1 MLEFIEDAELSANIK
16 VVGVGGGGS
25 NAVNTMIQ
33 SGLTGTDFIVANTD
47 AQALKSN
54 SASIKIQL
62 GEKITKGLGAGANP
76 DVGKRSALEDRDKI
90 FETLN
95 GADMIFITAGL
106 GGGTGTG
113 AAPIIAQVAKE
124 IGALTV
130 AVVTKP
136 FAFEGKKRMIQAE
149 EGLRELK
156 AIVDTVI
163 TIPNQRLLAV
173 AGKSTTMIDAF
184 RKVDEVLL
192 QAVKGI
198 SDLINVHGMVNVDF
212 ADVKAIMSEMG
223 MALMGTG
230 IAEGDNKALEAAQKA
245 IASPLLEDISIEGAR
260 GLLINV
266 TGGTDLSLFEVN
278 EAIEMIS
285 SEAHPDATII
295 YGQVIDESMNG
306 KIMITV
312 IATGFGKESNT
323 ATGNASN
330 ITNIVNI
337 KRQSS
342 GANISDINNFNVIE
356 DKIKE
361 QPMALD
367 SSDSDFEIPET
378 LEIHQNQNGR
388 RNDVVK
394 NIAAKNERN
403 EYISKFNENDEED
416 DDYEDQKYD
425 IPTFLRKQAD

>member
-1 MLEFIEDAELSANIK
+1 MLEFIENAELSANIK
-16 VVGVGGGGS
+16 VIGVGGGGS

-47 AQALKSN
+47 AQALRTN

-76 DVGKRSALEDRDKI
+76 DVGKRSAIEDRDKI
-90 FETLN
+90 YETLN

-136 FAFEGKKRMIQAE
+136 FAFEGKKRMMQAE
-149 EGLRELK
+149 EGLKELK
-156 AIVDTVI
+156 SIVDTVI

-173 AGKSTTMIDAF
+173 AGKSTTMIEAF
-184 RKVDEVLL
+184 KKVDEVLH

-198 SDLINVHGMVNVDF
+198 SDLINVHGMINVDF

-266 TGGTDLSLFEVN
+266 TGGADLSLFEVN
-278 EAIEMIS
+278 EAIEKIS
-285 SEAHPDATII
+285 AEAHPDATII

-312 IATGFGKESNT
+312 IATGFGKECNT
-323 ATGNASN
+323 ANITNVTN
-330 ITNIVNI
+330 ITNIKKQVSNT
-337 KRQSS
+337 
-342 GANISDINNFNVIE
+342 ADINNFNEAKTKYE
-356 DKIKE
+356 DLS
-361 QPMALD
+361 AASD
-367 SSDSDFEIPET
+367 SLNSDFEIPEVQET
-378 LEIHQNQNGR
+378 QLNIR
-388 RNDVVK
+388 RNDIIK
-394 NIAAKNERN
+394 NIAPKNEKN
-403 EYISKFNENDEED
+403 DYISKFSKNNEED
-416 DDYEDQKYD
+416 DDYEDEKFD

>member
-1 MLEFIEDAELSANIK
+1 MLEFIENAELSANIK
-16 VVGVGGGGS
+16 VIGVGGGGS

-33 SGLTGTDFIVANTD
+33 AGLTGTDFIVANTD
-47 AQALKSN
+47 AQALRTN
-54 SASIKIQL
+54 SASVKIQL

-76 DVGKRSALEDRDKI
+76 DVGKRSAIEDRDKI
-90 FETLN
+90 YETLN

-136 FAFEGKKRMIQAE
+136 FAFEGKKRMMQAE
-149 EGLRELK
+149 EGLKELK
-156 AIVDTVI
+156 SIVDTVI

-184 RKVDEVLL
+184 RKVDEVLH

-198 SDLINVHGMVNVDF
+198 SDLINVHGMINVDF

-230 IAEGDNKALEAAQKA
+230 IAEVDNKALEAAQKA

-266 TGGTDLSLFEVN
+266 TGGPDLSLFEVN
-278 EAIEMIS
+278 EAIEKIS
-285 SEAHPDATII
+285 AEAHPDATII
-295 YGQVIDESMNG
+295 YGQVIDESMDG

-312 IATGFGKESNT
+312 IATGFGKEHNT
-323 ATGNASN
+323 AN
-330 ITNIVNI
+330 ITNITNIANI
-337 KRQSS
+337 KKQVSNNS
-342 GANISDINNFNVIE
+342 NINTMDINNFNE
-356 DKIKE
+356 AKAKRT
-361 QPMALD
+361 D
-367 SSDSDFEIPET
+367 SSVDADFDFEIPEIQ
-378 LEIHQNQNGR
+378 EIHMNSRN
-388 RNDVVK
+388 NDVVK
-394 NIAAKNERN
+394 NIAPKNEKN
-403 EYISKFNENDEED
+403 DYITKFSKKDEED
-416 DDYEDQKYD
+416 DDYEDEKFD

>member
-1 MLEFIEDAELSANIK
+1 MLEFIENAELSANIK
-16 VVGVGGGGS
+16 VIGVGGGGS

-33 SGLTGTDFIVANTD
+33 AGLTGTDFIVANTD
-47 AQALKSN
+47 AQALRTN

-76 DVGKRSALEDRDKI
+76 DVGKRSAIEDRDKI
-90 FETLN
+90 YETLN

-136 FAFEGKKRMIQAE
+136 FAFEGKKRMMQAE
-149 EGLRELK
+149 EGLKELK
-156 AIVDTVI
+156 SIVDTVI

-184 RKVDEVLL
+184 RKVDEVLH

-198 SDLINVHGMVNVDF
+198 SDLINVHGMINVDF

-230 IAEGDNKALEAAQKA
+230 VAEGDNKALEAAQKA

-266 TGGTDLSLFEVN
+266 TGGPDLSLFEVN
-278 EAIEMIS
+278 EAIEKIS
-285 SEAHPDATII
+285 AEAHPDATII
-295 YGQVIDESMNG
+295 YGQVIDESMDG

-312 IATGFGKESNT
+312 IATGFGKEYNT
-323 ATGNASN
+323 ANVTN
-330 ITNIVNI
+330 ITNIANI
-337 KRQSS
+337 KKQVSNNS
-342 GANISDINNFNVIE
+342 NINTMDINNFNE
-356 DKIKE
+356 AKPKR
-361 QPMALD
+361 
-367 SSDSDFEIPET
+367 SDLPADANFDFEIPEIQ
-378 LEIHQNQNGR
+378 EIHMNSRN
-388 RNDVVK
+388 NDVVK
-394 NIAAKNERN
+394 NIAPKNEKN
-403 EYISKFNENDEED
+403 DYISKFSKKDEED
-416 DDYEDQKYD
+416 DDYEDEKFD

>member
-1 MLEFIEDAELSANIK
+1 MLEFIENAELSANIK
-16 VVGVGGGGS
+16 VIGVGGGGS

-33 SGLTGTDFIVANTD
+33 AGLTGTDFIVANTD
-47 AQALKSN
+47 AQALRTN

-62 GEKITKGLGAGANP
+62 GEKVTKGLGAGANP
-76 DVGKRSALEDRDKI
+76 DVGKRSAIEDRDKI
-90 FETLN
+90 YETLN

-136 FAFEGKKRMIQAE
+136 FAFEGKKRMMQAE
-149 EGLRELK
+149 EGLKELK
-156 AIVDTVI
+156 SIVDTVI

-173 AGKSTTMIDAF
+173 AGKSTTMVEAF
-184 RKVDEVLL
+184 RKVDEVLH

-198 SDLINVHGMVNVDF
+198 SDLINVHGMINVDF

-266 TGGTDLSLFEVN
+266 TGGPDLSLFEVN
-278 EAIEMIS
+278 EAIEKIS
-285 SEAHPDATII
+285 AEAHPDATII
-295 YGQVIDESMNG
+295 YGQVIDESMDG

-312 IATGFGKESNT
+312 IATGFGEEYNAANVTNVTNIANIKKQVSN
-323 ATGNASN
+323 NSN
-330 ITNIVNI
+330 INTM
-337 KRQSS
+337 
-342 GANISDINNFNVIE
+342 DINNFNE
-356 DKIKE
+356 AKAKR
-361 QPMALD
+361 AD
-367 SSDSDFEIPET
+367 SSTDADFDFEIPEIQ
-378 LEIHQNQNGR
+378 EIHMNSRN
-388 RNDVVK
+388 NDVVK
-394 NIAAKNERN
+394 NIAPKKEQND
-403 EYISKFNENDEED
+403 YISKFSKKDEED
-416 DDYEDQKYD
+416 DDYEDEKFD

>member
-1 MLEFIEDAELSANIK
+1 MLEFIESAELSANIK
-16 VVGVGGGGS
+16 VIGVGGGGS

-33 SGLTGTDFIVANTD
+33 AGLTGTDFIVANTD
-47 AQALKSN
+47 AQALRTN

-62 GEKITKGLGAGANP
+62 GEKVTKGLGAGANP
-76 DVGKRSALEDRDKI
+76 DVGKRSAIEDRDKI
-90 FETLN
+90 YETLN

-136 FAFEGKKRMIQAE
+136 FAFEGKKRMMQAE
-149 EGLRELK
+149 EGLKELK
-156 AIVDTVI
+156 SIVDTVI

-173 AGKSTTMIDAF
+173 AGKSTTMVEAF
-184 RKVDEVLL
+184 RKFDEVLH

-198 SDLINVHGMVNVDF
+198 SDLINVHGMINVDF

-230 IAEGDNKALEAAQKA
+230 VAEGDNKALEAAQKA

-266 TGGTDLSLFEVN
+266 TGGPDLSLFEVN
-278 EAIEMIS
+278 EAIEKIS
-285 SEAHPDATII
+285 AEAHPDATII
-295 YGQVIDESMNG
+295 YGQVIDESMDG

-312 IATGFGKESNT
+312 IATGFGKEHNT
-323 ATGNASN
+323 ANVTNVTNIANIKKQVSNNSN
-330 ITNIVNI
+330 INTM
-337 KRQSS
+337 
-342 GANISDINNFNVIE
+342 DINNFNE
-356 DKIKE
+356 DKPKR
-361 QPMALD
+361 
-367 SSDSDFEIPET
+367 SDSPADANFDFEIPEIQ
-378 LEIHQNQNGR
+378 EIHMNSRN
-388 RNDVVK
+388 NDVVK
-394 NIAAKNERN
+394 NIAPKNEKN
-403 EYISKFNENDEED
+403 DYISKFSKKDEED
-416 DDYEDQKYD
+416 DDYEDEKFD

>member
-1 MLEFIEDAELSANIK
+1 MLEFIESAELSANIK
-16 VVGVGGGGS
+16 VIGVGGGGS

-33 SGLTGTDFIVANTD
+33 AGLTGTDFIVANTD
-47 AQALKSN
+47 AQALRTN

-62 GEKITKGLGAGANP
+62 GEKVTKGLGAGANP
-76 DVGKRSALEDRDKI
+76 DVGKRSAIEDRDKI
-90 FETLN
+90 YETLN

-136 FAFEGKKRMIQAE
+136 FAFEGKKRMMQAE
-149 EGLRELK
+149 EGLKELK
-156 AIVDTVI
+156 SIVDTVI

-173 AGKSTTMIDAF
+173 AGKSTTMVEAF
-184 RKVDEVLL
+184 RKVDEVLH

-198 SDLINVHGMVNVDF
+198 SDLINVHGMINVDF

-230 IAEGDNKALEAAQKA
+230 VAEGDNKALEAAQKA

-266 TGGTDLSLFEVN
+266 TGGPDLSLFEVN
-278 EAIEMIS
+278 EAIEKIS
-285 SEAHPDATII
+285 AEAHPDATII
-295 YGQVIDESMNG
+295 YGQVIDESMDG

-312 IATGFGKESNT
+312 IATGFGKEHNT
-323 ATGNASN
+323 ANVTNVTNIANIKKQVSNNSN
-330 ITNIVNI
+330 INTM
-337 KRQSS
+337 
-342 GANISDINNFNVIE
+342 DINNFNE
-356 DKIKE
+356 DKPKR
-361 QPMALD
+361 
-367 SSDSDFEIPET
+367 SDSPADANFDFEIPEIQ
-378 LEIHQNQNGR
+378 EIHMNSRN
-388 RNDVVK
+388 NDVVK
-394 NIAAKNERN
+394 NIAPKNEKN
-403 EYISKFNENDEED
+403 DYISKFSKKDEED
-416 DDYEDQKYD
+416 DDYEDEKFD

>member
-1 MLEFIEDAELSANIK
+1 MLEFIENAELSANIK
-16 VVGVGGGGS
+16 VIGVGGGGS

-33 SGLTGTDFIVANTD
+33 AGLTGTDFIVANTD
-47 AQALKSN
+47 AQALRTN

-62 GEKITKGLGAGANP
+62 GEKVTKGLGAGANP
-76 DVGKRSALEDRDKI
+76 DVGKRSAIEDRDKI
-90 FETLN
+90 YETLN

-136 FAFEGKKRMIQAE
+136 FAFEGKKRMMQAE
-149 EGLRELK
+149 EGLKELK
-156 AIVDTVI
+156 SIVDTVI

-173 AGKSTTMIDAF
+173 AGKSTTMIEAF
-184 RKVDEVLL
+184 RKVDEVLH

-198 SDLINVHGMVNVDF
+198 SDLINVHGMINVDF

-266 TGGTDLSLFEVN
+266 TGGSDLSLFEVN
-278 EAIEMIS
+278 EAIEKIS
-285 SEAHPDATII
+285 AEAHPDATII

-312 IATGFGKESNT
+312 IATGFGKEYNT
-323 ATGNASN
+323 ANVTN
-330 ITNIVNI
+330 ITNIASIKKQVSNNSNI
-337 KRQSS
+337 
-342 GANISDINNFNVIE
+342 NTMDINNFNE
-356 DKIKE
+356 AEAKRKDLSADE
-361 QPMALD
+361 N
-367 SSDSDFEIPET
+367 SDFEIPEIQ
-378 LEIHQNQNGR
+378 EIHMNGR
-388 RNDVVK
+388 NNDVVK
-394 NIAAKNERN
+394 NIAPKNEKN
-403 EYISKFNENDEED
+403 DYISKFSKKDE
-416 DDYEDQKYD
+416 
-425 IPTFLRKQAD
+425 

>member
-1 MLEFIEDAELSANIK
+1 MLEFIENAELSANIK
-16 VVGVGGGGS
+16 VIGVGGGGS

-33 SGLTGTDFIVANTD
+33 AGLAGTDFIVANTD
-47 AQALKSN
+47 AQALRTN

-76 DVGKRSALEDRDKI
+76 DVGKRSAIEDRDKI
-90 FETLN
+90 YETLN

-113 AAPIIAQVAKE
+113 AAPVIAQVAKE

-136 FAFEGKKRMIQAE
+136 FAFEGKKRMMQAE
-149 EGLRELK
+149 EGLKELK
-156 AIVDTVI
+156 SIVDTVI

-173 AGKSTTMIDAF
+173 AGKSTTMIEAF
-184 RKVDEVLL
+184 RKVDEVLH

-198 SDLINVHGMVNVDF
+198 SDLINVHGMINVDF

-266 TGGTDLSLFEVN
+266 TGGSDLSLFEVN
-278 EAIEMIS
+278 EAIEKIS
-285 SEAHPDATII
+285 AEAHPDATII

-312 IATGFGKESNT
+312 IATGFGKEYNT
-323 ATGNASN
+323 ANVTNIKDIKKQVSNNNSN
-330 ITNIVNI
+330 INTI
-337 KRQSS
+337 
-342 GANISDINNFNVIE
+342 DINNFNE
-356 DKIKE
+356 TKAKRS
-361 QPMALD
+361 D
-367 SSDSDFEIPET
+367 SSFDANSDFEIPEIQK
-378 LEIHQNQNGR
+378 IHMNSRN
-388 RNDVVK
+388 NDVVQ
-394 NIAAKNERN
+394 NIATKNEKN
-403 EYISKFNENDEED
+403 DYISKFSKKDEED
-416 DDYEDQKYD
+416 DDYEDEKFD

>member
-1 MLEFIEDAELSANIK
+1 MLEFIENAELSANIK
-16 VVGVGGGGS
+16 VIGVGGGGS

-33 SGLTGTDFIVANTD
+33 AGLTGTDFIVANTD
-47 AQALKSN
+47 AQALRTN

-62 GEKITKGLGAGANP
+62 GEKVTKGLGAGANP
-76 DVGKRSALEDRDKI
+76 DVGKRSAIEDRDKI
-90 FETLN
+90 YETLN

-136 FAFEGKKRMIQAE
+136 FAFEGKKRMMQAE
-149 EGLRELK
+149 EGLKELK
-156 AIVDTVI
+156 SIVDTVI

-173 AGKSTTMIDAF
+173 AGKSTTMVEAF
-184 RKVDEVLL
+184 RKVDEVLH

-198 SDLINVHGMVNVDF
+198 SDLINVHGMINVDF

-266 TGGTDLSLFEVN
+266 TGGPDLSLFEVN
-278 EAIEMIS
+278 EAIEKIS
-285 SEAHPDATII
+285 AEAHPDATII
-295 YGQVIDESMNG
+295 YGQVIDESMDG

-312 IATGFGKESNT
+312 IATGFGEEYNT
-323 ATGNASN
+323 ANVTNVTNIANIKKQVSNNSN
-330 ITNIVNI
+330 INTM
-337 KRQSS
+337 
-342 GANISDINNFNVIE
+342 DINNFNE
-356 DKIKE
+356 AKAKR
-361 QPMALD
+361 AD
-367 SSDSDFEIPET
+367 SSTDADFDFEIPEIQ
-378 LEIHQNQNGR
+378 EIHMNSRN
-388 RNDVVK
+388 NDVVK
-394 NIAAKNERN
+394 NIAPKKEQND
-403 EYISKFNENDEED
+403 YISKFSKKDEED
-416 DDYEDQKYD
+416 DDYEDEKFD

>member
-47 AQALKSN
+47 AQALKTN

-76 DVGKRSALEDRDKI
+76 DIGKRSALEDRDKI

-136 FAFEGKKRMIQAE
+136 FSFEGKKRMMQAE

-156 AIVDTVI
+156 SIVDTVI

-285 SEAHPDATII
+285 SETHPDATII

-323 ATGNASN
+323 TAGNNSN

-342 GANISDINNFNVIE
+342 DANISGMNNFNEIKA
-356 DKIKE
+356 KIKE
-361 QPMALD
+361 EPTASD
-367 SSDSDFEIPET
+367 SPDSDFDTPDA
-378 LEIHQNQNGR
+378 LEIHQNGR
-388 RNDVVK
+388 KNDVVK
-394 NIAAKNERN
+394 NIASKNERN
-403 EYISKFNENDEED
+403 EYISKFREKDEED

>member
-1 MLEFIEDAELSANIK
+1 MLEFIENAELSANIK
-16 VVGVGGGGS
+16 VIGVGGGGS

-33 SGLTGTDFIVANTD
+33 AGLTGTDFIVANTD
-47 AQALKSN
+47 AQALRTN
-54 SASIKIQL
+54 SASVKIQL

-76 DVGKRSALEDRDKI
+76 DVGKRSAIEDRDKI
-90 FETLN
+90 YETLN

-136 FAFEGKKRMIQAE
+136 FAFEGKKRMMQAE
-149 EGLRELK
+149 EGLKELK
-156 AIVDTVI
+156 SIVDTVI

-184 RKVDEVLL
+184 RKVDEVLH

-198 SDLINVHGMVNVDF
+198 SDLINVHGMINVDF

-266 TGGTDLSLFEVN
+266 TGGPDLSLFEVN
-278 EAIEMIS
+278 EAIEKIS
-285 SEAHPDATII
+285 AEAHPDATII
-295 YGQVIDESMNG
+295 YGQVIDESMDG

-312 IATGFGKESNT
+312 IATGFGKEHNT
-323 ATGNASN
+323 ANVTNVTNIANIKKQVSNNSN
-330 ITNIVNI
+330 INTM
-337 KRQSS
+337 
-342 GANISDINNFNVIE
+342 DINNFNE
-356 DKIKE
+356 DKPKR
-361 QPMALD
+361 
-367 SSDSDFEIPET
+367 SDSPADANFDFEIPEIQ
-378 LEIHQNQNGR
+378 EIHMNSRN
-388 RNDVVK
+388 NDVVK
-394 NIAAKNERN
+394 NIAPKNEKN
-403 EYISKFNENDEED
+403 DYISKFSKKDEED
-416 DDYEDQKYD
+416 DDYEDEKFD

>member
-47 AQALKSN
+47 AQALKTN

-136 FAFEGKKRMIQAE
+136 FAFEGKKRMMQAE

-173 AGKSTTMIDAF
+173 AGKSTTMVDAF

-198 SDLINVHGMVNVDF
+198 SDLINIHGMVNVDF

-295 YGQVIDESMNG
+295 YGQVIDENMNG

-312 IATGFGKESNT
+312 IATGFGKESN
-323 ATGNASN
+323 AAAGNTSN
-330 ITNIVNI
+330 ITNIVNL

-342 GANISDINNFNVIE
+342 DANISDMNNFNEIKA
-356 DKIKE
+356 KIKE
-361 QPMALD
+361 QPIASD

-403 EYISKFNENDEED
+403 EYISKFSEKDEED